1 MSIAASL
8 VLFASIWA
16 VVFFMVLPFGMVT
29 QAEDGDVLPGTPAS
43 APANTVMVRKIVIT
57 TAIAAVAFAV
67 IWSSITYRLVTLDD
81 IPFLTPP
88 ATI

>member
-16 VVFFMVLPFGMVT
+16 IVFFMVLPFGMVS

-43 APANTVMVRKIVIT
+43 APANPVIVRKAVIT
-57 TAIAAVAFAV
+57 TIIAAIAFSV
-67 IWSSITYRLVTLDD
+67 IWSAINWRLVTLDD
-81 IPFLTPP
+81 VPFLTPP
-88 ATI
+88 AST